1 MIRRLLAA
9 ATVVLLAAVLL
20 IAAWPQLFGLERQ
33 FGVAQ
38 VISLRGLAALV
49 AGVGV
54 VALLLVALISRRSR
68 RLAATLALLL
78 LVFAGVSGAVLATRG
93 TTPDGF
99 QTKAAN
105 DLTVL
110 SWNTLGDAPG
120 AAEIAKLAIA
130 QKADIVAL
138 PETSEATARA
148 VADTMTA
155 AGIRMQL
162 LTLSYDQVAKAKTT
176 ALLISTKLGT
186 YRRDDTQGSTTTL
199 PSVLAVPTDGSGP
212 TIVAA
217 HPVAPVEGEMS
228 NWRSGLEWLAARC
241 GAAASAA
248 GGGAGTIMAGDF
260 NSTLDHYA
268 RLTTTSATGV
278 PGTSG
283 RADLGACHDGAR
295 ARHSAA
301 VGSWPTSLPTS
312 LGAPI
317 DHVIASDG
325 WTFVGFRVI
334 GTEDGAGSDHR
345 PIVAQLRP
353 QG

>member
-1 MIRRLLAA
+1 MIRRILAA
-9 ATVVLLAAVLL
+9 ATVVLLAAALL
-20 IAAWPQLFGLERQ
+20 IAAWPQLVGLERQ
-33 FGVAQ
+33 FGIAQ
-38 VISLRGLAALV
+38 IVSLRGLAALV

-54 VALLLVALISRRSR
+54 VALLLIALVSRRTR

-78 LVFAGVSGAVLATRG
+78 LVFAGVNAAVLATRG
-93 TTPDGF
+93 ATPAGF
-99 QTKAAN
+99 QTKAAH

-120 AAEIAKLAIA
+120 AAEIARLAVA
-130 QKADIVAL
+130 QRADIVAL

-148 VADTMTA
+148 VRDAMTG
-155 AGIRMQL
+155 AGIPMQL

-176 ALLISTKLGT
+176 ALLISTTLGT
-186 YRRDDTQGSTTTL
+186 YRRDDTQGSTKTL
-199 PSVLAVPTDGSGP
+199 PSVLAVPADGSGP

-241 GAAASAA
+241 GVSASAS
-248 GGGAGTIMAGDF
+248 GGGAGTIMAGDL

-268 RLTTTSATGV
+268 GLAAASASRQG
-278 PGTSG
+278 
-283 RADLGACHDGAR
+283 DLGACHDGAR
-295 ARHSAA
+295 ARNSAA
-301 VGSWPTSLPTS
+301 VGSWPTSLPSS

-317 DHVIASDG
+317 DHVMASDG

-345 PIVAQLRP
+345 PVVAQLRP
-353 QG
+353 GR